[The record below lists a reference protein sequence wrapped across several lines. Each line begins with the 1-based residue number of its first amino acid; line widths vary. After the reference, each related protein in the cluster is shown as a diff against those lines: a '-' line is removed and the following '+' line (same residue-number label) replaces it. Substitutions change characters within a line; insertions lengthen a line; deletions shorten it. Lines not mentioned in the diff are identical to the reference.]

1 MMSFKDDKINN
12 VVSINDL
19 KNKDY
24 EFIVIEINN

>member
-12 VVSINDL
+12 VVLINDL